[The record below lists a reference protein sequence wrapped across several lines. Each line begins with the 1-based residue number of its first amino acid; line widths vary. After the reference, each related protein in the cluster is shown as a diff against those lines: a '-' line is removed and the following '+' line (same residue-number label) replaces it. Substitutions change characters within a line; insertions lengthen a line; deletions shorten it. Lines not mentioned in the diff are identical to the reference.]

1 MFAYVQVL
9 VNFYFGTFIKERFIS
24 VRTVTLSGIQRNL
37 DKIFKFLFICKQ
49 KSLAWIDIAQEM
61 RNKKLYYL
69 SDLTCVCSMYESYF
83 TWIMSENCPKIPYVN
98 NVYTYCIVGL
108 MCSTQKTIFHI
119 PCTCEFA
126 EMFNLTAYLGIIM
139 NQICM
144 QVCIT

>member
-1 MFAYVQVL
+1 MQYV
-9 VNFYFGTFIKERFIS
+9 
-24 VRTVTLSGIQRNL
+24 
-37 DKIFKFLFICKQ
+37 
-49 KSLAWIDIAQEM
+49 WM
-61 RNKKLYYL
+61 LYYL
-69 SDLTCVCSMYESYF
+69 D
-83 TWIMSENCPKIPYVN
+83 MSENCPKLPHVN